1 VQHSLRAGAL
11 AHIRIPLW
19 FRVIDGSVA
28 GLIVSVHCLNSAM
41 EGHTD
46 KTHANKSHITYV

>member
-1 VQHSLRAGAL
+1 MQHSLRAGAL

-28 GLIVSVHCLNSAM
+28 GLIVSVHSLNSAM